1 VLITLNSKKERQKML
16 KKIIETENAPKPIGP
31 YSQAVQY
38 GNLLFTSGQ
47 IAIDPETNEI
57 LYGTVEEQSNL
68 VLENLKAV
76 LTAAGSSLNNVI
88 KTTIFLKDM
97 NDFAKVNEAYSKYFG
112 ESKPARSTVEVSC
125 LPKNVLVE
133 IDCIAAI

>member
-1 VLITLNSKKERQKML
+1 MS
-16 KKIIETENAPKPIGP
+16 KKIIDTDKAPKPIGP
-31 YSQAVQY
+31 YSQAVKY
-38 GNLLFTSGQ
+38 ENLLFTSGQ
-47 IAIDPETNEI
+47 IAIDPNTGDLLDGN
-57 LYGTVEEQSNL
+57 VEEQTNL

-76 LTAAGSSLNNVI
+76 LVEANSSLDNVL

-97 NDFAKVNEAYSKYFG
+97 NDFVKVNEVYSKYFG

-133 IDCIAAI
+133 IDCIAAA

>member
-1 VLITLNSKKERQKML
+1 MS
-16 KKIIETENAPKPIGP
+16 KKIIETDKAPKPIGP

-47 IAIDPETNEI
+47 IAINPATGELSN
-57 LYGTVEEQSNL
+57 GNVEEQTNL
-68 VLENLKAV
+68 VLDNLKAV
-76 LTAAGSSLNNVI
+76 LSEAGSSLDKVI

-97 NDFAKVNEAYSKYFG
+97 NDFAKVNEVYSNYFDA
-112 ESKPARSTVEVSC
+112 SKPARSTVEVSC

-133 IDCIAAI
+133 IDCIAAV

>member
-1 VLITLNSKKERQKML
+1 MS
-16 KKIIETENAPKPIGP
+16 KKIIKTDKAPKPIGP
-31 YSQAVQY
+31 YSQAIQF

-47 IAIDPETNEI
+47 IAIDPNTGDLLDGN
-57 LYGTVEEQSNL
+57 VEEQTSL

-76 LTAAGSSLNNVI
+76 LSEAGSSLDKVI

-97 NDFAKVNEAYSKYFG
+97 NDFVKVNEMYSKYFG